1 MKKKKDIMEKIN
13 NILIGL
19 GFIAFICTVFYLF
32 IICCIDVLYMI
43 GVLS

>member
-1 MKKKKDIMEKIN
+1 MKKKKDVMEKIN

-19 GFIAFICTVFYLF
+19 GFVAFICTVFYLL

>member
-13 NILIGL
+13 HVLTCL
-19 GFIAFICTVFYLF
+19 GFVAFICAVFYLL